1 MNINIKTKKNFQ
13 TQFNKMAEKYGEE
26 FLKLQGL
33 DDEKLSFTDF
43 IESFIDSDNVANASV
58 DANANIAQKDIV
70 TLLSEMSKPH
80 QKLLAFNKLYY
91 ELNKQY
97 GFKTANEAMEAM
109 WNYAVYMHDFNTSTF
124 YHYCYKGEEMLTVK
138 CKRGIFDTTFANLY
152 DIIEDKEE
160 FDESI
165 NQYAKFPQ
173 ELYVRDYN
181 NDEVVWTKVTRL
193 VKHNNNKPMRFI
205 KYANGLSQIVT
216 EDHPIITEDGDIP
229 AIEVTTENR
238 VLSIEPTFYE
248 VIAGSDNI
256 YNKEF
261 GWIVGLCL
269 AEASARQ
276 SVVTLKQSAKPQY
289 EKLIYL
295 LNKFHIPF
303 VEELDDRIRLKTS
316 PLEKIIED
324 MLIGKTAAFKALPQD
339 GSFYPD
345 EFMDGVVAGLIDGD
359 GTIGGYKNRQC
370 QIRIASETLCH
381 QISTYLKKHN
391 VFCGDRTPH
400 IYSSSNSFKQKLPLF
415 GIAFTLTNEEYFSQI
430 GSIKIE
436 EKYIPLERK
445 GNFKNKKYQY
455 NYGWVNI
462 IENTEYI
469 DTCPVVYDITTET
482 GHFICNHIL
491 SHNCFAYDIKDIV
504 ERGLFFIENYNAK
517 PAKHLDSFIQILM
530 EGIAWLSRR
539 QSGAVGLPNLIPYLY
554 YFWSRDA
561 RAGYYTKDPETYK
574 HQQLQA
580 LIYRLNQ
587 PWVRTDQAAFTNVSI
602 FDHPYFEAIFG
613 GSIFPDGELMIDE
626 EEEIIQFQ
634 KDFIDIVNEIR
645 EENIFTFP
653 VLTVSLLY
661 QDKKFVDEDFAR
673 WACEASRKWNL
684 FNFFTDSTVNSL
696 SNCCRLKSD
705 VTDLYFNSIGGSALK
720 VGSVKVSTLNIAR
733 LAYQSAD
740 ERDFLVALRNLT
752 ELNLKILDVQRTII
766 KRNVEK
772 GLLPSFS
779 SGLVDFEHLYSTVGV
794 NGIYE
799 AIKTFGY
806 IKTDEFGNTYYTDEA
821 FSLGRRIFDVIRN
834 CINNFSLDKDYK
846 FNIEQAPAEQAAAK
860 MQAADKFLYPEK
872 VVEDL
877 PLYGNQWI
885 PLGIKAT
892 VLERTRICAAFDS
905 YCNGG
910 SIEHINVDKPFSE
923 FDTAW
928 EMLNWVAQQGVTYF
942 AFNGKVAQCKN
953 FHSFYGK
960 VCPVCG
966 EPVETEYTRVV
977 GFYTPTK
984 TYSKERK
991 AEFNLRE
998 WLPLDDKG
1006 ADA

>member
-1 MNINIKTKKNFQ
+1 MNINIRTKKNFQ
-13 TQFNKMAEKYGEE
+13 TQFNKMAETYGEE

-33 DDEKLSFTDF
+33 DDEKLSLTDF
-43 IESFIDSDNVANASV
+43 IEGFIDSDNVANASV

-91 ELNKQY
+91 ELNKKY

-109 WNYAVYMHDFNTSTF
+109 WNYALYMHDFNTTTF
-124 YHYCYKGEEMLTVK
+124 YHY
-138 CKRGIFDTTFANLY
+138 
-152 DIIEDKEE
+152 
-160 FDESI
+160 
-165 NQYAKFPQ
+165 
-173 ELYVRDYN
+173 
-181 NDEVVWTKVTRL
+181 
-193 VKHNNNKPMRFI
+193 
-205 KYANGLSQIVT
+205 
-216 EDHPIITEDGDIP
+216 
-229 AIEVTTENR
+229 
-238 VLSIEPTFYE
+238 
-248 VIAGSDNI
+248 
-256 YNKEF
+256 
-261 GWIVGLCL
+261 
-269 AEASARQ
+269 
-276 SVVTLKQSAKPQY
+276 
-289 EKLIYL
+289 
-295 LNKFHIPF
+295 
-303 VEELDDRIRLKTS
+303 
-316 PLEKIIED
+316 
-324 MLIGKTAAFKALPQD
+324 
-339 GSFYPD
+339 
-345 EFMDGVVAGLIDGD
+345 
-359 GTIGGYKNRQC
+359 
-370 QIRIASETLCH
+370 
-381 QISTYLKKHN
+381 
-391 VFCGDRTPH
+391 
-400 IYSSSNSFKQKLPLF
+400 
-415 GIAFTLTNEEYFSQI
+415 
-430 GSIKIE
+430 
-436 EKYIPLERK
+436 
-445 GNFKNKKYQY
+445 
-455 NYGWVNI
+455 
-462 IENTEYI
+462 
-469 DTCPVVYDITTET
+469 
-482 GHFICNHIL
+482 
-491 SHNCFAYDIKDIV
+491 CFAYDIKDIV

-554 YFWSRDA
+554 YFWSRDVK
-561 RAGYYTKDPETYK
+561 AGYYTKDPETYK

-587 PWVRTDQAAFTNVSI
+587 PWVRTDQAAFTNVSV

-653 VLTVSLLY
+653 VLTASLLY
-661 QDKKFVDEDFAR
+661 VNNEFVDDEFAR

-733 LAYQSAD
+733 LAYQSKT
-740 ERDFLVALRNLT
+740 EQEFLVKLRNLT
-752 ELNLKILDVQRTII
+752 ELNLKILDVQRDII
-766 KRNVEK
+766 IRNVEK

-779 SGLVDFEHLYSTVGV
+779 SGLVDFEHLYSTIGV

-799 AIKTFGY
+799 AMKTFGY
-806 IKTDEFGNTYYTDEA
+806 TKVDEFGNTYYIDEA
-821 FSLGRRIFDVIRN
+821 YSLGRRIFNVIRN
-834 CINNFSLDKDYK
+834 CIDNFSLDKNYK
-846 FNIEQAPAEQAAAK
+846 FNIEQVPAEQAAAK
-860 MQAADKFLYPEK
+860 MQAADKFLYPDK

-892 VLERTRICAAFDS
+892 ILERTKICAAFDS

-910 SIEHINVDKPFSE
+910 SIEHINVDAPFST
-923 FDTAW
+923 FDQAW
-928 EMLNWVAQQGVTYF
+928 EMLNWVAAQGVTYF

-953 FHSFYGK
+953 YHSFYGK

-977 GFYTPTK
+977 GFYVPTK
-984 TYSKERK
+984 SYSKERK
-991 AEFNLRE
+991 QEYNLRV
-998 WLPLDDKG
+998 WMDLNDKSIIQNNQ
-1006 ADA
+1006 

>member
-1 MNINIKTKKNFQ
+1 MNINIRTKKNFQ
-13 TQFNKMAEKYGEE
+13 TQFNKMAEVYGEE

-33 DDEKLSFTDF
+33 DDEKLSLTDF
-43 IESFIDSDNVANASV
+43 IEGFIDSDNVANASV

-91 ELNKQY
+91 ELNKKY
-97 GFKTANEAMEAM
+97 GFKVANEAMEAM
-109 WNYAVYMHDFNTSTF
+109 WNYALYMHDFNTTTF
-124 YHYCYKGEEMLTVK
+124 YHY
-138 CKRGIFDTTFANLY
+138 
-152 DIIEDKEE
+152 
-160 FDESI
+160 
-165 NQYAKFPQ
+165 
-173 ELYVRDYN
+173 
-181 NDEVVWTKVTRL
+181 
-193 VKHNNNKPMRFI
+193 
-205 KYANGLSQIVT
+205 
-216 EDHPIITEDGDIP
+216 
-229 AIEVTTENR
+229 
-238 VLSIEPTFYE
+238 
-248 VIAGSDNI
+248 
-256 YNKEF
+256 
-261 GWIVGLCL
+261 
-269 AEASARQ
+269 
-276 SVVTLKQSAKPQY
+276 
-289 EKLIYL
+289 
-295 LNKFHIPF
+295 
-303 VEELDDRIRLKTS
+303 
-316 PLEKIIED
+316 
-324 MLIGKTAAFKALPQD
+324 
-339 GSFYPD
+339 
-345 EFMDGVVAGLIDGD
+345 
-359 GTIGGYKNRQC
+359 
-370 QIRIASETLCH
+370 
-381 QISTYLKKHN
+381 
-391 VFCGDRTPH
+391 
-400 IYSSSNSFKQKLPLF
+400 
-415 GIAFTLTNEEYFSQI
+415 
-430 GSIKIE
+430 
-436 EKYIPLERK
+436 
-445 GNFKNKKYQY
+445 
-455 NYGWVNI
+455 
-462 IENTEYI
+462 
-469 DTCPVVYDITTET
+469 
-482 GHFICNHIL
+482 
-491 SHNCFAYDIKDIV
+491 CFAYDIKDIV
-504 ERGLFFIENYNAK
+504 ERGLFFIDNYNAK

-554 YFWSRDA
+554 YFWSRDVK
-561 RAGYYTKDPETYK
+561 AGYYTKDPKTYK

-587 PWVRTDQAAFTNVSI
+587 PWVRTDQAAFTNVSV

-613 GSIFPDGELMIDE
+613 GSVFPDGELMIDE

-653 VLTVSLLY
+653 VLTASLLY
-661 QDKKFVDEDFAR
+661 VNNKFVDDEFAR

-733 LAYQSAD
+733 LAYESSSEQ
-740 ERDFLVALRNLT
+740 EFLVKLRNLT
-752 ELNLKILDVQRTII
+752 ELNLKILDAQRDII
-766 KRNVEK
+766 KRNVDK

-779 SGLVDFEHLYSTVGV
+779 FGLVDFEHLYSTVGI

-799 AIKTFGY
+799 ALKTFGY
-806 IKTDEFGNTYYTDEA
+806 TKVDEFGNTFYTDA
-821 FSLGRRIFDVIRN
+821 AYSLGRRIFNVIRT
-834 CINNFSLDKDYK
+834 CIDNFSLDKDYK
-846 FNIEQAPAEQAAAK
+846 FNIEQVPAEQAAAK
-860 MQAADKFLYPEK
+860 MQAADKFLYPDK

-892 VLERTRICAAFDS
+892 ILERTKICAAFDS

-910 SIEHINVDKPFSE
+910 SIEHINVDAPFAT
-923 FDTAW
+923 FDQAW

-953 FHSFYGK
+953 YHSFYGK

-966 EPVETEYTRVV
+966 EPVETEYTRIV

-998 WLPLDDKG
+998 WMPLNEKG
-1006 ADA
+1006 ANA

>member
-1 MNINIKTKKNFQ
+1 MQVNIRLSKNFT
-13 TQFNKMAEKYGEE
+13 TQFNKMQEKYGEE

-33 DDEKLSFTDF
+33 DDGKLSLTDF
-43 IESFIDSDNVANASV
+43 INNFIDADNVANASV

-109 WNYAVYMHDFNTSTF
+109 WNYALYMHDFNTTTF
-124 YHYCYKGEEMLTVK
+124 YHY
-138 CKRGIFDTTFANLY
+138 
-152 DIIEDKEE
+152 
-160 FDESI
+160 
-165 NQYAKFPQ
+165 
-173 ELYVRDYN
+173 
-181 NDEVVWTKVTRL
+181 
-193 VKHNNNKPMRFI
+193 
-205 KYANGLSQIVT
+205 
-216 EDHPIITEDGDIP
+216 
-229 AIEVTTENR
+229 
-238 VLSIEPTFYE
+238 
-248 VIAGSDNI
+248 
-256 YNKEF
+256 
-261 GWIVGLCL
+261 
-269 AEASARQ
+269 
-276 SVVTLKQSAKPQY
+276 
-289 EKLIYL
+289 
-295 LNKFHIPF
+295 
-303 VEELDDRIRLKTS
+303 
-316 PLEKIIED
+316 
-324 MLIGKTAAFKALPQD
+324 
-339 GSFYPD
+339 
-345 EFMDGVVAGLIDGD
+345 
-359 GTIGGYKNRQC
+359 
-370 QIRIASETLCH
+370 
-381 QISTYLKKHN
+381 
-391 VFCGDRTPH
+391 
-400 IYSSSNSFKQKLPLF
+400 
-415 GIAFTLTNEEYFSQI
+415 
-430 GSIKIE
+430 
-436 EKYIPLERK
+436 
-445 GNFKNKKYQY
+445 
-455 NYGWVNI
+455 
-462 IENTEYI
+462 
-469 DTCPVVYDITTET
+469 
-482 GHFICNHIL
+482 
-491 SHNCFAYDIKDIV
+491 CFAYDIKDIV
-504 ERGLFFIENYNAK
+504 ERGLFFIDNYNAK

-530 EGIAWLSRR
+530 EAIAWLSRR

-554 YFWSRDA
+554 YYWSRDV
-561 RAGYYTKDPETYK
+561 RAGYYTKNPETYK
-574 HQQLQA
+574 RQQLQA

-587 PWVRTDQAAFTNVSI
+587 PWVRTDQAAFTNVSV

-634 KDFIDIVNEIR
+634 KDFIDIVNEVR
-645 EENIFTFP
+645 EENVFTFP
-653 VLTVSLLY
+653 VLTASLLY
-661 QDKKFVDEDFAR
+661 QDGMFVDEAFAR

-684 FNFFTDSTVNSL
+684 FNFFTDNTVNSL

-733 LAYQSAD
+733 LAYQAISNRR
-740 ERDFLVALRNLT
+740 ENQPQSTIVQDFLVRLKNLT
-752 ELNLKILDVQRTII
+752 ELNLKILDAQRTII

-806 IKTDEFGNTYYTDEA
+806 IKLDEFGNTYYTDEA
-821 FSLGRRIFDVIRN
+821 YTLGRNIFKVIRN
-834 CINNFSLDKDYK
+834 CIDNFSLDKDYK
-846 FNIEQAPAEQAAAK
+846 FNVEQVPAEQAAAK
-860 MQAADKFLYPEK
+860 MQAADKFLYPDK

-892 VLERTRICAAFDS
+892 VLERTKICAAFDS

-910 SIEHINVDKPFSE
+910 SIEHINVDKPFAS
-923 FDTAW
+923 FDAAW
-928 EMLNWVAQQGVTYF
+928 DMLNWVAQQGVTYF

-991 AEFNLRE
+991 AEFQLRE
-998 WLPLDDKG
+998 WMPLNDKG
-1006 ADA
+1006 ASA